1 MVSKKVVRSPRKV
14 AVQGY
19 SSLFLFFGGVPMSMK
34 EIVLISLIVLL
45 RGFPCFHVFSH
56 GAALY
61 PHSE

>member
-34 EIVLISLIVLL
+34 EIVLISLIGDFLVSTFF
-45 RGFPCFHVFSH
+45 RMV
-56 GAALY
+56 
-61 PHSE
+61 